1 MREALKVFF
10 YLNHLFAQMVFFSL
24 FALLGL
30 SYTGSGQSLGYTLFL
45 ICSGAITYLISLDI
59 VLRRKFVSKTTLIL
73 VVLALIILI
82 YGIFFF
88 NNEFVKS
95 QLTLLIVLVVPSI
108 FGGYFMSSISNKAIF
123 EKILTTFSFLVVLGV
138 LRTLPTLLNVS
149 VIELLDVYGGG
160 QYQALSYFC
169 AFSSLVLF
177 SRVLNLTQSGLV
189 VRLFYTVSI
198 IVLVIGVVLSG
209 GRGGL
214 VLVFVGGVALLLHHG
229 GIALMGK
236 SLLFLGVLTSLF
248 LMFFTSSE
256 MFSDRIDESFSRLF
270 SFISSDGIDM
280 EGSSNRDEFYLNAV
294 KIIKQH
300 LIIGLGFFG
309 TVSYYGSY
317 YPHNLFLE
325 ILLQGGILYLVF
337 AVLVLVVFFYRLKR
351 ILKRDKAESMVLIIA
366 LYAFVMLMFSSSYIQ
381 EPTLWFALSY
391 VFSFSLKRKE
401 VFRENPSIN
410 IRIS

>member
-1 MREALKVFF
+1 
-10 YLNHLFAQMVFFSL
+10 MVFFSL
-24 FALLGL
+24 FAFLGL
-30 SYTGSGQSLGYTLFL
+30 SYTGSGQSLGYALFL
-45 ICSGAITYLISLDI
+45 ICSAAMTYLISLDI
-59 VLRRKFVSKTTLIL
+59 LLRRKLISKTTLIL
-73 VVLALIILI
+73 VVLALIVF
-82 YGIFFF
+82 IFGMFYSD
-88 NNEFVKS
+88 NDFVKS
-95 QLTLLIVLVVPSI
+95 QLTLLTVLVVPSI
-108 FGGYFMSSISNKAIF
+108 FGGYFMSSISNKVTF
-123 EKILTTFSFLVVLGV
+123 EKILRAFSFLVVFGV
-138 LRTLPTLLNVS
+138 LRTLPALLDVS

-177 SRVLNLTQSGLV
+177 SRVLNLKQSRVV
-189 VRLFYTVSI
+189 VRFFYTVSI
-198 IVLVIGVVLSG
+198 IVLIIGIVLSG

-214 VLVFVGGVALLLHHG
+214 VLVFVGGIALLFHHG
-229 GIALMGK
+229 GIALLGK
-236 SLLFLGVLTSLF
+236 SLLFLGALISFF
-248 LMFFTSSE
+248 LMFVSSSE
-256 MFSDRIDESFSRLF
+256 MFSDRIDESVSRLF

-294 KIIKQH
+294 KLIKQYP
-300 LIIGLGFFG
+300 IMGLGFFG

-325 ILLQGGILYLVF
+325 ILLQGGIVFLVF
-337 AVLVLVVFFYRLKR
+337 AVLVLLVFFYKLKR
-351 ILKRDKAESMVLIIA
+351 ILKRDKAESMVLIIS

-401 VFRENPSIN
+401 VIRENPSID